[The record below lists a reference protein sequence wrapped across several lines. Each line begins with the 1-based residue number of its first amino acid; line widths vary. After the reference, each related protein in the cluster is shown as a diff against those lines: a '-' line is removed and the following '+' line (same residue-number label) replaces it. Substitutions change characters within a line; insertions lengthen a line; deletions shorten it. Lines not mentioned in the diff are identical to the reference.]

1 MHSVTVMMSTYN
13 GEKYLREQLESI
25 LNQTGV
31 KVNLVVRDDGS
42 VDTTQ
47 KILQEYAAEG
57 KLKWYSGKNLRAAYS
72 FLDLLKSVPK
82 DEFYAFSDQD
92 DVWDKKK
99 LLAGIDKLKEYP
111 EEAIIL
117 YTCSV
122 RVVSSDLSEID
133 SLDSSVPVTTFMDG
147 MIRNNSQGCTM
158 VFGNALRNLLIKYNG
173 KNLFMHDD
181 LAVKVCLAVGGTI
194 YRDSEK
200 YINYRQHGNNVIGT
214 QEPFMHSFKRRAKSL
229 LNQSCERSKE
239 LQDIVETYSDLIPA
253 ENRDVM
259 EKIAYYKSRRFGR
272 IRILFDRNIASRD
285 SKTTRHFKFG
295 VLMGFF

>member
-1 MHSVTVMMSTYN
+1 MHSITVMMSTYN
-13 GEKYLREQLESI
+13 GEKYLREQIESI
-25 LNQTGV
+25 LNQIGV
-31 KVNLVVRDDGS
+31 NVNLVVRDDGS
-42 VDTTQ
+42 TDNTQ
-47 KILQEYAAEG
+47 KMLQEYASEG
-57 KLKWYSGKNLRAAYS
+57 KLKWYSGNNLRAAYS
-72 FLDLLKSVPK
+72 FMDLLKSVPK

-99 LLAGIDKLKEYP
+99 LLAGINKLQEYS
-111 EEAIIL
+111 EEEVVL

-122 RVVSSDLSEID
+122 RVVSSDLTEIG
-133 SLDSSVPVTTFMDG
+133 SLNSSIPVTTFVDG

-181 LAVKVCLAVGGTI
+181 LAVKVCLAVGGTV

-214 QEPFMHSFKRRAKSL
+214 QESFMHSLKRRLKSL
-229 LNQSCERSKE
+229 FSQSCERSKE
-239 LQDIVETYSDLIPA
+239 LQDIVEIYSDLIPTK
-253 ENRDVM
+253 NREVL
-259 EKIAYYKSRRFGR
+259 ETIAYYKTRKFGR
-272 IRILFDRNIASRD
+272 TKILLDRNIVSKD